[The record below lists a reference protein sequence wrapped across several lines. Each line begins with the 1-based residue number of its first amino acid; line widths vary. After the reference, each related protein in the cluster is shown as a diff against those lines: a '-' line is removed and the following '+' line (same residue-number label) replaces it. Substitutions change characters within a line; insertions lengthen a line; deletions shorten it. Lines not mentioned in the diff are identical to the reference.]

1 MKKQLC
7 VMAAACGLLSLASC
21 SDDENVIINDQP
33 VAATGEQVIVLDMQ
47 DTDDLATKSRPLYST
62 TNKGAELVTN
72 VQLLVFKKGT
82 SDNEYKFVKKLS
94 QIDNWNNTSTD
105 YTFGRKWS
113 WKLTGT
119 DRLDGSD
126 GDTFIILAVGQDE
139 SDENSIPAPFKLE
152 TGTTDYLISELGS
165 YDWTDATW
173 NLASTPGNGFLTT
186 ASVEMDD
193 RIGEIF
199 SGVSS
204 PIEFTIDGGFST
216 TVLLKRQ
223 VAGVL
228 GYFSRI
234 PASIGEGGDAKRVD
248 AIRLVSSNKNLSVDL
263 TTQLAKQV
271 DDATYDEPGYQG
283 TENIINGF
291 VEATSSNDYDARFG
305 IGEQTTGQEDA
316 YTVYTIDLAD
326 WFDKKDD
333 GSGDWADESL
343 ITTDD
348 NTKLLGNVE
357 GWNNALDASNSS
369 VVVADGAVLAGE
381 FIIPFAKT
389 TDNTFE
395 LQLLNIDGGTT
406 TVLKTWDVNLDQMSQ
421 TEQDGQKVYNI
432 YRNHLYQIGKRNA
445 GDDPDQPGTDPDD
458 PQELDKDQE
467 LVIRINDN
475 WEFLH
480 EMEIE

>member
-7 VMAAACGLLSLASC
+7 MMAAACGLLSFASC
-21 SDDENVIINDQP
+21 SDDENVIIDQP

-47 DTDDLATKSRPLYST
+47 DTDDLVTKSRPLYST

-72 VQLLVFKKGT
+72 VQLLVFKKGA
-82 SDNEYKFVKKLS
+82 SENEYKFVKKLS

-113 WKLTGT
+113 WKLTGD
-119 DRLDGSD
+119 DRLEGEG

-139 SDENSIPAPFKLE
+139 SDESSIPAPFKLE
-152 TGTTDYLISELGS
+152 AGTTDYLISDLSAYE
-165 YDWTDATW
+165 WTAGASW

-186 ASVEMDD
+186 ASVKADD

-234 PASIGEGGDAKRVD
+234 PASVGEGPDEKRVD

-291 VEATSSNDYDARFG
+291 VESTVTNDPDATFG
-305 IGEQTTGQEDA
+305 SGEKA

-333 GSGDWADESL
+333 GDWADESI
-343 ITTDD
+343 ITTQDGAR
-348 NTKLLGNVE
+348 LLGNVE

-389 TDNTFE
+389 TENTFE
-395 LQLLNIDGGTT
+395 LQLLNIDENTDAET
-406 TVLKTWDVNLDQMSQ
+406 ILKTWDVNLDQMSQ

>member
-1 MKKQLC
+1 
-7 VMAAACGLLSLASC
+7 MAAACGLLSFASC
-21 SDDENVIINDQP
+21 SDDENVIIDQP

-47 DTDDLATKSRPLYST
+47 DTDDLVTKSRPLYST

-72 VQLLVFKKGT
+72 VQLLVFKKGA
-82 SDNEYKFVKKLS
+82 SENEYKFVKKLS

-113 WKLTGT
+113 WKLTGD
-119 DRLDGSD
+119 DRLEGEG

-139 SDENSIPAPFKLE
+139 SDESSIPAPFKLE
-152 TGTTDYLISELGS
+152 AGTTDYLISDLSAYE
-165 YDWTDATW
+165 WTAGASW

-186 ASVEMDD
+186 ASVKADD

-234 PASIGEGGDAKRVD
+234 PASVGEGPDEKRVD

-291 VEATSSNDYDARFG
+291 VESTVTNDPDATFG
-305 IGEQTTGQEDA
+305 SGEKA

-333 GSGDWADESL
+333 GDWADESI
-343 ITTDD
+343 ITTQDGAR
-348 NTKLLGNVE
+348 LLGNVE

-389 TDNTFE
+389 TENTFE
-395 LQLLNIDGGTT
+395 LQLLNIDENTDAET
-406 TVLKTWDVNLDQMSQ
+406 ILKTWDVNLDQMSQ

>member
-1 MKKQLC
+1 MKKHLC
-7 VMAAACGLLSLASC
+7 MAVAACGLLSLASC

-47 DTDDLATKSRPLYST
+47 DTDDLVTKSRPLYST

-72 VQLLVFKKGT
+72 VQLLVFKKGA
-82 SDNEYKFVKKLS
+82 SENEYKFVKKLS

-113 WKLTGT
+113 WKLTGD
-119 DRLDGSD
+119 DRLEGES

-152 TGTTDYLISELGS
+152 TGDNDRLISDLTTYE
-165 YDWTDATW
+165 WTEDASW

-186 ASVEMDD
+186 ATVKAED

-234 PASIGEGGDAKRVD
+234 PASIGEGSDEKRVD

-291 VEATSSNDYDARFG
+291 VEGTNTPDATFG
-305 IGEQTTGQEDA
+305 SGENA

-326 WFDKKDD
+326 WFDKEED
-333 GSGDWADESL
+333 GSWANESL
-343 ITTDD
+343 ITT
-348 NTKLLGNVE
+348 NEGTKLFQ
-357 GWNNALDASNSS
+357 
-369 VVVADGAVLAGE
+369 VL
-381 FIIPFAKT
+381 
-389 TDNTFE
+389 
-395 LQLLNIDGGTT
+395 LLLM
-406 TVLKTWDVNLDQMSQ
+406 VLC
-421 TEQDGQKVYNI
+421 
-432 YRNHLYQIGKRNA
+432 
-445 GDDPDQPGTDPDD
+445 
-458 PQELDKDQE
+458 
-467 LVIRINDN
+467 
-475 WEFLH
+475 
-480 EMEIE
+480 

>member
-305 IGEQTTGQEDA
+305 IGEQATGQEDA

-326 WFDKKDD
+326 WFDKKD
-333 GSGDWADESL
+333 E
-343 ITTDD
+343 TDD